1 LPGLNL
7 RAGARLPNGFLVPT
21 NFEKVLLG
29 LPLKGLSDGFEND
42 FFPANPPG
50 LPLLLPPNPPGF
62 PEGLPPNFRFA
73 KSPAG
78 LRASP
83 PSARAGRSEE

>member
-1 LPGLNL
+1 LPK
-7 RAGARLPNGFLVPT
+7 GFLVPT
-21 NFEKVLLG
+21 NFENVLVG
-29 LPLKGLSDGFEND
+29 LPPKGLSDDFEND
-42 FFPANPPG
+42 FFPPNPPG
-50 LPLLLPPNPPGF
+50 LPD
-62 PEGLPPNFRFA
+62 GLPSNFLFA